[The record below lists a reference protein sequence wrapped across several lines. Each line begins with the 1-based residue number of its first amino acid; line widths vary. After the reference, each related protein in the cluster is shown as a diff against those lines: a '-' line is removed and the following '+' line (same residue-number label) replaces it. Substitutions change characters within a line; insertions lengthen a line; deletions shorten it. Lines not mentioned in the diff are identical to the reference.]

1 MQPQT
6 APTGFVD
13 SAVDGIASLN
23 WLDSVGLVLVLG
35 MLILGAVRGLWWQM
49 IRLLGLVAAV
59 GIARALTPQL
69 EPMLSSAM
77 PEISTRITYGA
88 VWLGI
93 FLTGLAAATLFGV
106 LGRKLLETMQLGMA
120 DRMGG
125 ALVGT
130 ATGLVIHIAVI
141 SALSQL
147 AAPAWVSNNVGG
159 TYSANI
165 LDVVARK
172 WEIIVPPVAA
182 RELDVIFGGAK
193 PNQAPI
199 NAPKAQEN
207 PPTEQPQSLV
217 R

>member
-1 MQPQT
+1 MQSQT
-6 APTGFVD
+6 APAGFVD
-13 SAVDGIASLN
+13 SAVDGITSLN
-23 WLDSVGLVLVLG
+23 WLDSAGLVLVLA

-59 GIARALTPQL
+59 AIARALTPQL

-77 PEISTRITYGA
+77 PDISTRITYGA
-88 VWLGI
+88 VWLGV
-93 FLTGLAAATLFGV
+93 FLAGLAAATLFGV

-182 RELDVIFGGAK
+182 RELDVIFGGAQSK
-193 PNQAPI
+193 PGPAAAP
-199 NAPKAQEN
+199 NEQEAVPAN
-207 PPTEQPQSLV
+207 QPQSLV